1 MRYPINVALVL
12 CLSACGPATTDSEVT
27 SDAAAVSDAADG
39 ALCPPEPPEYAWA
52 GGLPPTWCRHHA
64 QCPPVVGPG
73 GETLGSLR
81 GRGCVYVCPVG
92 WQTCG
97 DSGVCGMP
105 WREPCP
111 R

>member
-1 MRYPINVALVL
+1 MRYPVTVALVL
-12 CLSACGPATTDSEVT
+12 SLAACSTTRPD
-27 SDAAAVSDAADG
+27 DGAVSDAAVVGDAADG
-39 ALCPPEPPEYAWA
+39 AVCPPEPPEYAWA